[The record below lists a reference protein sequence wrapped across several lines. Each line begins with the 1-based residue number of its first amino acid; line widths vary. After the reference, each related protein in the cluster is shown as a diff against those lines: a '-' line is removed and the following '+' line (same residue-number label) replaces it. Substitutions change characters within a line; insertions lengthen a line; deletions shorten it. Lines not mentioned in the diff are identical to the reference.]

1 MKTISALIF
10 AAYIAVPLAAS
21 AEDRAPQLPPIDAG
35 SVWNQINHDQH
46 PFPQPSPTTL
56 DTCAFTELKNDK
68 CYFKCQSGDILT
80 EPTITPGLSTG
91 QPAGTCAY
99 YIIRPIPSGFK
110 NKAGVDM
117 TITRPLMMAKM
128 QSNTLK
134 TISLMLKGLEQQN
147 SPNMAPAEYTNGV
160 ADATEAVEEALLNID
175 QAISEKNPAML
186 HMETVRLEPVIEKLA
201 SLPKTIEGSAN
212 YAYWGGDAIKK
223 IAAELG
229 RNINEIR
236 LNAPF
241 AF

>member
-56 DTCAFTELKNDK
+56 DTCIFTEFKNNK
-68 CYFKCQSGDILT
+68 CYFKCQSGDVLV
-80 EPTITPGLSTG
+80 EPAVKPDFSAGE
-91 QPAGTCAY
+91 PAGACAS
-99 YIIRPIPSGFK
+99 YIIRPIPSGFR
-110 NKAGVDM
+110 NKAGADM

-134 TISLMLKGLEQQN
+134 TVSLTLKGLEQQN
-147 SPNMAPAEYTNGV
+147 SQNKAPAEYTNGV
-160 ADATEAVEEALLNID
+160 GDASEAIEEALLNID
-175 QAISEKNPAML
+175 QAIRERDSAGL

-201 SLPKTIEGSAN
+201 ALPKTIEGNAN

-229 RNINEIR
+229 RNIDEIR